1 LEKAI
6 GAGVKL
12 ALLANQA
19 RNIAP
24 PILQVRRDL
33 QRTES
38 IALACNARFR
48 DLRRFIMIVDWRQ
61 RFPHCHAAACHLPR
75 RRLLRVPICSRSRF
89 HAPRRSKENN
99 PHLVNACCEVSSAFL
114 RPTLQPLFTVF
125 EGNRYKSMSIILK
138 IASGRTRPTAW
149 LSDRKPK
156 AI

>member
-61 RFPHCHAAACHLPR
+61 RFPHCHLRLATYHGGDCCACLSAAGRVSMR
-75 RRLLRVPICSRSRF
+75 RV
-89 HAPRRSKENN
+89 AARR
-99 PHLVNACCEVSSAFL
+99 
-114 RPTLQPLFTVF
+114 
-125 EGNRYKSMSIILK
+125 IIL
-138 IASGRTRPTAW
+138 IS
-149 LSDRKPK
+149 
-156 AI
+156 